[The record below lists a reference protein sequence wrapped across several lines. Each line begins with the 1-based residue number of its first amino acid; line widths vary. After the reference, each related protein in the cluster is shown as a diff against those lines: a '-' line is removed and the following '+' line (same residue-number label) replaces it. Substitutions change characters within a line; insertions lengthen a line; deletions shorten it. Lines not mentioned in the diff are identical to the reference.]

1 MQEHKFKAYKAY
13 KVRGRI
19 DATGHLIIAE
29 SIELEPGDVEVILL
43 QAPVNLPANL
53 KEQSESDLQPD
64 LQGNVKKGSLIQAF
78 QGLFENAPPVPTDF
92 DPDQAKWEYLKEKHN
107 L

>member
-1 MQEHKFKAYKAY
+1 MQEHKLKAYKAY
-13 KVRGRI
+13 KVKGRI

-43 QAPVNLPANL
+43 QAPVNLPVNL
-53 KEQSESDLQPD
+53 KEQSESD

-92 DPDQAKWEYLKEKHN
+92 DQDQAKWEYLKEKHN